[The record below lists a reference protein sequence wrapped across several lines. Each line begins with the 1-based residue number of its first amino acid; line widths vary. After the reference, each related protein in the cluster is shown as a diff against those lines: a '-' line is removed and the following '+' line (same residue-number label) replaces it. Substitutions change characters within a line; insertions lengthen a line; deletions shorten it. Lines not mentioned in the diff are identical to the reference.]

1 MLISFSGISIDRYPT
16 APTRA
21 FTYGNNSNLSISD
34 TDSDKYVE
42 VDPKSSSNIINLKS
56 KEV

>member
-1 MLISFSGISIDRYPT
+1 MDRYPT

-21 FTYGNNSNLSISD
+21 FTYGNNCNLSISD

-42 VDPKSSSNIINLKS
+42 VDPKTSSNIINLKS